1 MIIVSWRKDLVY
13 IILQYS
19 VDAVQQI
26 RKRIPKICFEKKK
39 SRIAESALFVY
50 FLLSLF
56 GQNNLINNINSWK
69 FVDNEIW
76 NSLSDPVN
84 ILKYSWKMNWLI
96 ALI

>member
-1 MIIVSWRKDLVY
+1 MLFSRSENEFRKFVL
-13 IILQYS
+13 
-19 VDAVQQI
+19 
-26 RKRIPKICFEKKK
+26 KKKK

-84 ILKYSWKMNWLI
+84 ILKYF
-96 ALI
+96 

>member
-1 MIIVSWRKDLVY
+1 MLFSRSENEFRKFVL
-13 IILQYS
+13 
-19 VDAVQQI
+19 
-26 RKRIPKICFEKKK
+26 KKK
-39 SRIAESALFVY
+39 SHIAESALFVY

-84 ILKYSWKMNWLI
+84 ILKYS
-96 ALI
+96 